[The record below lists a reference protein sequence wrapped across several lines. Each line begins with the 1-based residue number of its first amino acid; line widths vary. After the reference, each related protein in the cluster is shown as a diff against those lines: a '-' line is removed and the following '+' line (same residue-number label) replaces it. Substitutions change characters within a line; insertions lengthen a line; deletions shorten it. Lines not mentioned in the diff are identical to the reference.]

1 MGPGR
6 RSGPPGCGQ
15 GVTGISCPLPRSPT
29 SPEPGIC
36 PKPVIVIGGPSV
48 HQPCIRR
55 KAYRAGLKR
64 ECPPRA
70 PFAWSR
76 PAQCT
81 SCCVWALLLST
92 LSSWLHWKEKMTKSV
107 FFFFNEMLLLEAAQA
122 SLVIAMR
129 GPQGAWAEV
138 GGGGGGVWDGISRPW
153 FPLCQL
159 VVGQVEPFLN
169 PESASTSPGAHWPP
183 SHLLAQPP
191 ACVPTWW
198 CWAPRCL
205 SQSLQWA

>member
-36 PKPVIVIGGPSV
+36 PKPVIGGPSV

-55 KAYRAGLKR
+55 KAVQGGAETRVPTT
-64 ECPPRA
+64 CPLCMEQACPVHVLLCVGPA
-70 PFAWSR
+70 PVYSFILASLEGEND
-76 PAQCT
+76 QI
-81 SCCVWALLLST
+81 SI
-92 LSSWLHWKEKMTKSV
+92 

-138 GGGGGGVWDGISRPW
+138 GGGGGVWDGISRPR

-183 SHLLAQPP
+183 SHLPAQLP
-191 ACVPTWW
+191 ACVPPWW